1 MTDSPSPTTTGTS
14 VSGGRSRGDTG
25 VVPIVVSRPRAA
37 LLHRRTMADFRLW
50 REGTD
55 PAQRGLGGRQER
67 QGAGDLR

>member
-1 MTDSPSPTTTGTS
+1 MTDYPFPTTTAPS
-14 VSGGRSRGDTG
+14 VSGVRNPGGAR

-55 PAQRGLGGRQER
+55 PAQRGLGGRQGR
-67 QGAGDLR
+67 PGAGGLR

>member
-1 MTDSPSPTTTGTS
+1 MTDYPFPTTTAPS
-14 VSGGRSRGDTG
+14 VSGVSSRCGARDDP
-25 VVPIVVSRPRAA
+25 VVVSRLRAA

-67 QGAGDLR
+67 QGAGGLR